1 MPQQTTLQR
10 ALKPVDGSSP
20 KKTSLRPDIQG
31 LRAVAVL
38 AVIADH
44 LFAWPAGGF
53 IGVDIFFVISGFLI
67 TGILVREQEK
77 TGRISFTNFYR
88 RRVRRILP
96 IAVVVLAVTVGASW
110 LLFLSGRAQ
119 SVTVDAIWS
128 ALFSANW
135 HFAINGTDYLKA
147 DGPVSPLQHF
157 WSLSVEE
164 QFYVLWPWLV
174 VLLLGTLAARMGW
187 TPSRARRALGVAMVV
202 VCAASFSWA
211 LWETQT
217 ATTVAYF
224 STFSRA
230 WELGVGAL
238 LAVSATTLQ
247 KLPHYLR
254 PILGWTGLAGIAF
267 GLFFV
272 NAGTAFPAPGAL
284 VPVLATALLI
294 AAGTGGAQRFMV
306 PLTNRITR
314 YVGDISYSLYLW
326 HFPVIILVAALM
338 PPDALYNAVVLVV
351 MAALSVLSYHFV
363 EDPIRRSSWL
373 EPATSHRYPK
383 TKLADNNK
391 LKFSMLAILGI
402 ATVALCVGALQETKV
417 SDVAPVAKPAA
428 VGGASAAATPA
439 VSDIQASVVA
449 ALSLDEFP
457 TLNPALADLASA
469 KAPELIQEGCL
480 NPTSLDTPAW
490 CNFGDPN
497 AVKKVVVVGDSI
509 ALSYLPGI
517 RAALEPQGYNIHG
530 VGLSSC
536 PFANVSIVN
545 DYPGTAERCN
555 SGHAA
560 IYQQILDIKP
570 NLVIVSDA
578 TIGISKLASKAS
590 GAPAEAEWTAGL
602 KDSLTTISASGAR
615 VVVLSPN
622 PPGLSADKCVT
633 KFSKPKDCIATISG
647 TWRSKKLADANGAAA
662 GKATYVDTSSW
673 FCSGTGS
680 CPLFASGIP
689 IRWDDNHLTKEYSQ
703 LLAPQIAAAIAAPAP

>member
-10 ALKPVDGSSP
+10 AQKPVDGASP
-20 KKTSLRPDIQG
+20 KTKSLRPDIQG

-44 LFAWPAGGF
+44 LFAWPVGGF

-67 TGILVREQEK
+67 TGILIREQEK
-77 TGRISFTNFYR
+77 TGRISFRNFYR

-96 IAVVVLAVTVGASW
+96 IAVLVLAATVGASW
-110 LLFLSGRAQ
+110 LLFLSGRPQ

-128 ALFSANW
+128 VLFSANW

-174 VLLLGTLAARMGW
+174 VLLLGTLPTRMGW
-187 TPSRARRALGVAMVV
+187 NLRSARRALGAAMVV
-202 VCAASFSWA
+202 VCAVSFSWA

-224 STFSRA
+224 STYSRA

-238 LAVSATTLQ
+238 LAVAATSLQ
-247 KLPHYLR
+247 NLPRYLR
-254 PILGWTGLAGIAF
+254 PILGWIGLAGIAF

-272 NAGTAFPAPGAL
+272 NAATAFPAPGAL

-294 AAGTGGAQRFMV
+294 AAGTGGTQRFMV
-306 PLTNRITR
+306 PLTNRISR

-326 HFPVIILVAALM
+326 HFPVIILVAAVL

-351 MAALSVLSYHFV
+351 MAALSVLSYHFI

-373 EPATSHRYPK
+373 EPASSRRRPK
-383 TKLADNNK
+383 TKLADNEK
-391 LKFSMLAILGI
+391 LKLSMLAVLGI
-402 ATVALCVGALQETKV
+402 ATVAMCAVALQEPKV
-417 SDVAPVAKPAA
+417 PDAAPLVKPAA
-428 VGGASAAATPA
+428 VAGASTAATPA
-439 VSDIQASVVA
+439 VSDMQASVVA
-449 ALSLDEFP
+449 ALSMDDFP
-457 TLNPALADLASA
+457 TLNPILADLASA
-469 KAPELIQEGCL
+469 KAPELTQEGCL

-490 CNFGDPN
+490 CNFGD
-497 AVKKVVVVGDSI
+497 ATATKKAVVVGDSI

-560 IYQQILDIKP
+560 IYQQILDITP

-578 TIGISKLASKAS
+578 TIGISKLASKVS
-590 GAPAEAEWTAGL
+590 GGPAEAEWAAGM
-602 KDSLTTISASGAR
+602 KDALTKISASGAR

-633 KFSKPKDCIATISG
+633 KFSKPKDCVATISD
-647 TWRSKKLADANGAAA
+647 TWRSKKLADVKGAAA
-662 GKATYVDTSSW
+662 VKATYVDTSSW
-673 FCSGTGS
+673 FCSGRGS

-689 IRWDDNHLTKEYSQ
+689 MRWDDTHLTKDYSR